1 MGVSSIFFSD
11 TVHQRAVREATS
23 HARMIAAATGKS
35 RSTNLSVPN
44 LIGLE
49 WTVNQSVVLLV
60 YVVTQ
65 TEGLSLWACL
75 SMESLGE
82 RRRGGPTVLAIV
94 LLIISLLSVQTQALL
109 LVCSAKIG
117 FKTEGLFSK
126 SSEHGI
132 ANSVFYDRVYK

>member
-23 HARMIAAATGKS
+23 HAMMIAAATGKS

-82 RRRGGPTVLAIV
+82 RRRGGPTVLAIGSCV
-94 LLIISLLSVQTQALL
+94 AYNITAQWANTNLALGVQCKDRFQN
-109 LVCSAKIG
+109 G
-117 FKTEGLFSK
+117 R
-126 SSEHGI
+126 
-132 ANSVFYDRVYK
+132 SVF

>member
-1 MGVSSIFFSD
+1 M
-11 TVHQRAVREATS
+11 
-23 HARMIAAATGKS
+23 MIAAATGKS

-82 RRRGGPTVLAIV
+82 RRRGGPTVLAIGSGV
-94 LLIISLLSVQTQALL
+94 AYNITAPCEHTSIAFGVQ
-109 LVCSAKIG
+109 
-117 FKTEGLFSK
+117 
-126 SSEHGI
+126 
-132 ANSVFYDRVYK
+132 